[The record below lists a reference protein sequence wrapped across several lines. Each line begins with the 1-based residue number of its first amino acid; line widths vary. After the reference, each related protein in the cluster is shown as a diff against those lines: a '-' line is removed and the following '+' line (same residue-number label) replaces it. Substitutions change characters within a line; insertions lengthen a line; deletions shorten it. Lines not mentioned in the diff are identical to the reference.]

1 MHHRDP
7 SLPAA
12 AAGTP
17 NPQLSM
23 LSHSTST
30 NYHIHYS
37 KLGFN
42 EFEQLLIYGGP
53 ELFPASAMLNSGS
66 DALVSKPP
74 DIEET
79 IYGYYHKRIKAH
91 QSVEGHRA
99 ASKSC
104 ITYLKG

>member
-23 LSHSTST
+23 LRHSTST
-30 NYHIHYS
+30 NYHIHHS

-42 EFEQLLIYGGP
+42 KFEQLLIYGGP
-53 ELFPASAMLNSGS
+53 ELFPASATLNGGS

-79 IYGYYHKRIKAH
+79 IYGYYHKHIKVWKGTEQPVSH
-91 QSVEGHRA
+91 
-99 ASKSC
+99 ASP
-104 ITYLKG
+104 T